1 MTDLHLKPTQDGT
14 GVRLYPAN
22 YMFFH
27 KRNDSWQIDLDAAV
41 PVDVATSIFTAFHTL
56 RGKHGLSATRLANY
70 LNLFL
75 TGKRLVICN
84 GCTLRTIGHNSD
96 TLISTSRNVPAI
108 NNNTANVLGVTSL
121 VNSLGLLGKDDVIH
135 SMQYMPDIFEHG
147 AVYVYVDQMLKFIIE
162 CKVK

>member
-14 GVRLYPAN
+14 AIRLHPAN

-56 RGKHGLSATRLANY
+56 RSKHGLSATRLANY

-75 TGKRLVICN
+75 TGKRLVICD
-84 GCTLRTIGHNSD
+84 GCILRTMGHTND
-96 TLISTSRNVPAI
+96 ALISTSRNVPAI

-121 VNSLGLLGKDDVIH
+121 VNSLGLLGEGEVIH
-135 SMQYMPDIFEHG
+135 SMQYMPDTFEHG
-147 AVYVYVDQMLKFIIE
+147 AVYVYVDQMLRFIIE